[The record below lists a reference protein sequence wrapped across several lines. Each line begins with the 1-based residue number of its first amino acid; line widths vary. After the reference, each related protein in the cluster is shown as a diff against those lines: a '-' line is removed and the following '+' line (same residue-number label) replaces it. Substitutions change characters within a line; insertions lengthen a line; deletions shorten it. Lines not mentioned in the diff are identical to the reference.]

1 MKKLLLLL
9 LFSITISTGAMAQTA
24 EVLART
30 NTSTS
35 PRAPKGDAGS
45 MRLIYYLSA
54 SEIIAAGIPINSS
67 LSSIGFVYSAAPTIA
82 TTGNTRILLQN
93 TTDTYLNKS
102 TTWSTATT
110 GMTVVKNETAT
121 IGTTSPIKYDFQNPF
136 VWTGGGLY
144 VAMEF
149 VNAGT
154 SIATASAGTIRTN
167 SGTFSD
173 PAGDATVTIR
183 YSTSTTTTL
192 PTSTTTTNSAS
203 RPVTLFDYTA
213 PTTNITDLSVDMIYV
228 LDKKPSGTNGAESI
242 RAVVRNVNNIA
253 VANKDVTLNV
263 SGANNF
269 TNVKQVT
276 LNPGESTVVTFDS
289 FTSSTIGTNTIDV
302 TVADDNVLNNKST
315 SQTVNDGIYAYPQT
329 VNTGSLGVGSSD
341 GGILLVKYG
350 ISGSSNIK
358 AVNVTLGTSSTL
370 DVGTVK
376 VYAVVMTPAGV
387 TLGRSDDYTV
397 LSTDKGTKKTFLLQT
412 PVSLTN
418 QEFLVGLAYYNVTV
432 NTFPVSY
439 YAESPIRT
447 NVLYRRVGGLT
458 DDIAVTA
465 SAAGLPAIEAVLE
478 TSSTLP
484 VNIKTFNAKLNNGK
498 VNLSWTVGTETNVNR
513 YEVERSA
520 NGKDFVK
527 VATVTALGNASYSV
541 SDANPL
547 IGINYYR
554 LQGVDNDGTLSPF
567 NELRSVKLSTLEN
580 SNAVVY
586 PNPLVGNVINVSLS
600 NYAGGDYQYKLVD
613 ALGKVVQQGN
623 IKNNGSETSAI
634 AVSNSLNKGI
644 YLLHL
649 IAGEQVIQSK
659 LVKR

>member
-121 IGTTSPIKYDFQNPF
+121 IGTTSPIKYDFQNSF

-242 RAVVRNVNNIA
+242 KAVVRNVNNIA

-289 FTSSTIGTNTIDV
+289 FTSGTIGTNTIDV

-547 IGINYYR
+547 IGMNYYR

-567 NELRSVKLSTLEN
+567 NELRSVKLTALEN
-580 SNAVVY
+580 LNAVVY
-586 PNPLVGNVINVSLS
+586 PNPLVGNAINISLS